1 MPLTSFMAGKILP
14 ILFVLLLVLCMS
26 FGVLA
31 WYRGDVIDS
40 QKSEIAQQKQV
51 LEGFEKDK
59 AAQEVADN
67 QLQAEK
73 DKIAKERNKLKAQ
86 LNDALK
92 DDGCANTKLPDNSK
106 WVLDELYGR
115 EGSK

>member
-1 MPLTSFMAGKILP
+1 MPLINSIGGKVLAIL
-14 ILFVLLLVLCMS
+14 VAVLLVLCMG

-40 QKSEIAQQKQV
+40 QKAEIAQQKQV

-115 EGSK
+115 KGSK

>member
-1 MPLTSFMAGKILP
+1 MPLISSTGGKVLTIL
-14 ILFVLLLVLCMS
+14 VGVLLVLCMG

-40 QKSEIAQQKQV
+40 QKTELAQQKEA
-51 LEGFEKDK
+51 LDRFEKDK
-59 AAQEVADN
+59 AAQDVADK
-67 QLQAEK
+67 QLQADK

-92 DDGCANTKLPDNSK
+92 DDGCADTALPDNSK

-115 EGSK
+115 ESSK